1 MDEFLIPTAAI
12 AALLGLSAFLSLAET
27 AFTAASRPLIH
38 QLEAK
43 GNRRAAIVRN
53 LHARMG
59 RLLGAILLGNNAV
72 NIASSTIAAGVLIA
86 AFGDAG
92 IAYATVGMTL
102 LIVIFAE
109 ILPKTFAFD
118 RASRV
123 ALAIA
128 PIVATFVFVL
138 GPITHGIQVV
148 LRALFKL
155 FRVELRAEDDA
166 FAMTAEELRGA
177 IELHGTGDP
186 TVRQEREMLKSVLDL
201 SQVEIGEIMIHR
213 KDLNRINVAE
223 APGVILL
230 QMLASPHTRVPL
242 WRGNPDNIVGVL
254 NTKDVLRALIERGGN
269 VEGLDVAG
277 LATPPW
283 FVPDTTP
290 LLDQLQAFRAKR
302 QHFAIVVDEYG
313 TLMGIVTLEDI
324 LEEIVGGIADE
335 HDTPV
340 AGVRQH
346 ADGSYT
352 VAGNVTIREL
362 NRDLDW
368 NLPDAKAATVAGLVL
383 FESRRIPD
391 VGQTFLFYGYRFE
404 ILRRQRHQ
412 IALLRVTPPR
422 NGSTVAA
429 AAAN

>member
-1 MDEFLIPTAAI
+1 MNEFLIPTVVI
-12 AALLGLSAFLSLAET
+12 AVLLFVSAFLSLAET

-38 QLEAK
+38 QLESK
-43 GNRRAAIVRN
+43 GSRRAAIVGRLN
-53 LHARMG
+53 GEMG
-59 RLLGAILLGNNAV
+59 RLLGAILIGNNAV

-86 AFGDAG
+86 AFGEAG
-92 IAYATVGMTL
+92 IAYATVGMTV
-102 LIVIFAE
+102 LIVIFSE

-128 PIVATFVFVL
+128 PIVAPLVVVL
-138 GPITHGIQVV
+138 SPITHGIQVL
-148 LRALFKL
+148 LRAIFGI
-155 FRVELRAEDDA
+155 FGIQLRAEDKA

-177 IELHGTGDP
+177 IELHGGSDP
-186 TVRQEREMLKSVLDL
+186 TVKQEREMLKSVLDL
-201 SQVEIGEIMIHR
+201 SKVEIGEIMIHR
-213 KDLNRINVAE
+213 KDLNRINIAE
-223 APGVILL
+223 APDVILR

-242 WRGNPDNIVGVL
+242 WRGNPDNIVGIL
-254 NTKDVLRALIERGGN
+254 HTKDMLRALIERGN
-269 VEGLDVAG
+269 NLEGLDIAALV
-277 LATPPW
+277 TPPW
-283 FVPDTTP
+283 FIPDTTP

-302 QHFAIVVDEYG
+302 QHFALVVDEYG

-352 VAGNVTIREL
+352 VAGTVTIREL
-362 NRDLDW
+362 NRELDW
-368 NLPDAKAATVAGLVL
+368 KLPDEKAATVAGLVL
-383 FESRRIPD
+383 YESRRIPE
-391 VGQTFLFYGYRFE
+391 VGQTFLFHGYRFE

-412 IALLRVTPPR
+412 IALLRITPPR
-422 NGSTVAA
+422 TTVAA
-429 AAAN
+429 AN